1 MSEANNTVEPTS
13 AHQPQ
18 EAEPGRGKGG
28 GARLS
33 TLMRRA
39 STLASKGNYDEAI
52 ASVMEA
58 MSISPQDPRCSMQLA
73 DIYRAQRRMEPA
85 IEAMQRAVEL
95 DPRNS
100 SVHEQLLRTLLELN
114 RFDEAI
120 SISYRLLKSSPR
132 SIFARDV
139 LGIAYLQQGMLDKAL
154 RVTDEL
160 IRIDPTDSCH
170 YFKKAVLLQQKG
182 QVACAMDAFGRSLE
196 MDPEGDMADDAREA
210 IAALD
215 NYQLRQVLALA
226 VDDTVFRAKL
236 LLDTES
242 ALDERGF
249 RLSQAGMVML
259 RQIDFD
265 EFPHDSQSRHYH

>member
-1 MSEANNTVEPTS
+1 MGEANNTVGPTA
-13 AHQPQ
+13 AHQPRDV
-18 EAEPGRGKGG
+18 EPGRGKGNG
-28 GARLS
+28 PRLS

-39 STLASKGNYDEAI
+39 STLASRGKYDEAI
-52 ASVMEA
+52 ASIMEA
-58 MSISPQDPRCSMQLA
+58 MSISPQDPRCSVQLA

-100 SVHEQLLRTLLELN
+100 SLQEQLLRTLLELN
-114 RFDEAI
+114 RFDEVI
-120 SISYRLLKSSPR
+120 SLSHRLLKASPR
-132 SIFARDV
+132 NIFARDV

-182 QVACAMDAFGRSLE
+182 QIACAMDAFTRSLE
-196 MDPEGDMADDAREA
+196 MDPEGDIADDAREA

-215 NYQLRQVLALA
+215 SYQLRQVLTLA
-226 VDDTVFRAKL
+226 VDDAVFRAKL
-236 LLDTES
+236 LLDADS
-242 ALDERGF
+242 ALTERGF
-249 RLSQAGMVML
+249 RLSQAGLAML

-265 EFPHDSQSRHYH
+265 ELPHDSQSPHYH